1 MPEPTAPDKP
11 THPESQD
18 LLGARDVP
26 FDAAFTIGARPRRST
41 RRLSELEVELHAA
54 IAVTSGK
61 LTIAYPTGRPGYPTG
76 RPAYPTGRPDPYL
89 HAVRVHRVDGAR
101 WRTISHHTFPGADR
115 AAIFKAQQ

>member
-26 FDAAFTIGARPRRST
+26 FDAAFTIDARPRRST

-61 LTIAYPTGRPGYPTG
+61 LTIAYPTG